1 MLTGDRH
8 IAIEREPN
16 GPGSHDSGHD
26 ADPDAQCSTDG
37 PMRKCIATGEVRPKD
52 ELIRFVIAPDDGVT
66 PDLAGKLPGRGLWV
80 AANRQALDE
89 ACKRKSFSRAARRQV
104 DIPRDLTDR
113 VESLLARR
121 CIDLLSLA
129 RRAGEAVTGF
139 EKAGAALKSGKAA
152 IYVSARDAGL
162 DGVGKLDRQRGGAGN
177 LDCPRVDCLGRE
189 ELGRAFGRDEAVH
202 CVLMRGGLS
211 DAFLREVK
219 RLSGFRAAETLVE
232 TDPTG
237 GEGK

>member
-8 IAIEREPN
+8 IELEHATI

-26 ADPDAQCSTDG
+26 TEADAQCSTDG

-52 ELIRFVIAPDDGVT
+52 ELIRFVIAPDGTVT
-66 PDLAGKLPGRGLWV
+66 PDIAGKLPGRGLWV
-80 AANRQALDE
+80 AAGRDALDQ
-89 ACKRKSFSRAARRQV
+89 ACKRKAFSRAARRQV

-113 VESLLARR
+113 VEGLLARR

-152 IYVSARDAGL
+152 IYVSAKDAGL
-162 DGVGKLDRQRGGAGN
+162 DGVGKLDRQRGGAVH
-177 LDCPRVDCLGRE
+177 VDCLARE
-189 ELGRAFGRDEAVH
+189 ELGRAFGRDDAVH

-211 DAFLREVK
+211 GAFLHEAK
-219 RLSGFRAAETLVE
+219 RLSGFRTAGTPVE
-232 TDPTG
+232 IDPTG